1 MSHSCL
7 VKKSMSDYRFIQTEV
22 DGSVGIVWLN
32 RPDVLNALNR
42 MMVGEILEA
51 FEGYDRNDKIRVIF
65 LAGKGRAFAAGADID
80 EMAED
85 DSVSMELLN
94 QFADWD
100 RLSLVKKPVIGAVHG
115 FCLGGG
121 FELALVCDLL
131 FAADDTKFAFPE
143 INLGVMPGAGGT
155 QRLTKLVGKTKA
167 LEWVWGGDMHSAEE
181 AYNLGIINRLY
192 PKDTLFDEALR
203 YARELADKP
212 PLAVR
217 LIKEAVH
224 KAVDYPLQ
232 EGMFFERKNF
242 YLLFSSEDQK
252 EGMKAFVEK
261 RKPDFKGR

>member
-1 MSHSCL
+1 
-7 VKKSMSDYRFIQTEV
+7 MSDYQFIQTEV
-22 DGSVGIVWLN
+22 DGQVGIVWLN
-32 RPDVLNALNR
+32 RPEVLNALNR
-42 MMVGEILEA
+42 TMVNEILSA
-51 FEGYDRNDKIRVIF
+51 FEAYDRDDEIRVIF

-100 RLSLVKKPVIGAVHG
+100 RLSLVKKPVIGAIHG

-131 FAADDTKFAFPE
+131 FAGNDTKFAFPE
-143 INLGVMPGAGGT
+143 INLAVMPGAGGT
-155 QRLTKLVGKTKA
+155 QRLTKLIGKTKA
-167 LEWVWGGDMHSAEE
+167 LEWIWSGDMRSAKE
-181 AYNLGIINRLY
+181 AYELGIVNRLY
-192 PKDTLFDEALR
+192 PNDDLVEETLKFTKQ
-203 YARELADKP
+203 LAEKP
-212 PLAVR
+212 PLSVR
-217 LIKEAVH
+217 LIKEAVN

-252 EGMKAFVEK
+252 EGMKAFIEK

>member
-1 MSHSCL
+1 
-7 VKKSMSDYRFIQTEV
+7 MSDFRFIQTEV
-22 DGSVGIVWLN
+22 DGQVGKVWLN

-42 MMVGEILEA
+42 PMVNEILSA
-51 FEGYDRNDKIRVIF
+51 FEDYDCNDDIRVIF

-80 EMAED
+80 EMAEE

-100 RLSLVKKPVIGAVHG
+100 RLSLIKKPIIGAVHG
-115 FCLGGG
+115 YCLGGG

-143 INLGVMPGAGGT
+143 INLAVMPGAGGT
-155 QRLTKLVGKTKA
+155 QRLTKLIGKTKA
-167 LEWVWGGDMHSAEE
+167 LEWIWSGEMRSAEE
-181 AYNLGIINRLY
+181 ALELGIVNRLH
-192 PKDTLFDEALR
+192 PKDILMEEVDK
-203 YARELADKP
+203 YAKELAEKP

-217 LIKEAVH
+217 LIKEAVN

-242 YLLFSSEDQK
+242 YLLFSSDDQK
-252 EGMKAFVEK
+252 EGMKAFIEK
-261 RKPDFKGR
+261 RKPNFKGR